1 MSNDTN
7 ISWIEAVVGVS
18 RRAKIDAKSFVNCL
32 TNERSHAQAQLGNE
46 EDMMEIAKS
55 LYLGMWMLIVDAK
68 TRKTRPDFTLHNNI
82 RIIVVPSVTLHN
94 SALNI
99 W

>member
-68 TRKTRPDFTLHNNI
+68 TRKTRPDGSI
-82 RIIVVPSVTLHN
+82 P
-94 SALNI
+94 
-99 W
+99 